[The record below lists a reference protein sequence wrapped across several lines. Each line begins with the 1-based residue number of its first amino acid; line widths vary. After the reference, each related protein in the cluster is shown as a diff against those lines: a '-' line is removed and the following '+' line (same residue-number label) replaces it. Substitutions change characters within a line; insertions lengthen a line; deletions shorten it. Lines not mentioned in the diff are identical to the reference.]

1 MRITAEQAR
10 KLAGKT
16 VDEKVDDLLVE
27 IENSAKQGKRQLRT
41 SWEYS
46 GDEDLWVR
54 GGYDKTDEWK
64 AAKKIL
70 TDLGYTVEFYYNE
83 LQFVD
88 MYTLIKW

>member
-54 GGYDKTDEWK
+54 GGYDETDEWK